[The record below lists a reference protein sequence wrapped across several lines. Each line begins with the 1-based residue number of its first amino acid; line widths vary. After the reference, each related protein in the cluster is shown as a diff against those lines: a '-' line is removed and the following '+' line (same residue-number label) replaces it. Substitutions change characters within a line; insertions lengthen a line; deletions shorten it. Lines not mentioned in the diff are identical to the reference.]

1 MLIDLLAPS
10 RSGEK
15 LGLLGGAGVG
25 KILGIMEL
33 INNIVKVHRG
43 VSVFDEVDG
52 RTREEN
58 DL

>member
-25 KILGIMEL
+25 KTLGIMKL
-33 INNIVKVHRG
+33 INDIVKVHRG
-43 VSVFDEVDG
+43 VSVFDGVDG
-52 RTREEN
+52 CTREKN